1 MSTSL
6 PTSPTQA
13 DDVSRSTG
21 PDATGPIASMQGSTK
36 DNTKSQAASA
46 GPLGGSFGGSSGG
59 MAGTSSPSVAGS
71 TNTPQS
77 GVGTSHGD
85 SSSSSSSNTS
95 KNNSHDTIDSASA
108 KSGQEVLDRVVR
120 GAHDTVDRLAET
132 VAPHVQRLSQGIG
145 HAGDSVHSRAGE
157 MREMGDE
164 WTHSL
169 RSTVR
174 ENPVAAVVAALALGM
189 LLARLTS

>member
-85 SSSSSSSNTS
+85 SSSSSSNTS